1 MVSHS
6 LVRLIVSM
14 NHKLFWF
21 WATALAFMVAIP
33 ACSTQTSP
41 DAQNSS
47 DTKLPPDEMSNLYE
61 ITTPHGR
68 MVVRLYDETP
78 LHRDNFR
85 KIVAEG
91 VLESTLFHRV
101 INQFMIQGGDPNSR
115 DDDPT
120 NDGSGG
126 PGYTIPAEIDARFFH
141 KRGALSAA
149 RQGDAVNP
157 RKESS
162 GSQFYIV
169 HGRVWTES
177 GLAELE
183 ENLKSQKPDFSIPPD
198 RRAVYTTEGGT
209 PHLDDSYTVF
219 GELIEGFEILD
230 TIASVPTT
238 GQFNR
243 LANRPLTDIPMVV
256 RPLTNH
262 TP

>member
-1 MVSHS
+1 
-6 LVRLIVSM
+6 M
-14 NHKLFWF
+14 NHKLFCF
-21 WATALAFMVAIP
+21 LAAALAFMVATP
-33 ACSTQTSP
+33 ACSTQTS
-41 DAQNSS
+41 S
-47 DTKLPPDEMSNLYE
+47 DEMTNFYE
-61 ITTPHGR
+61 ITTPQGR
-68 MVVRLYDETP
+68 MVIRLYDETP
-78 LHRDNFR
+78 QHRDNFR

-91 VLESTLFHRV
+91 VLDSTLFHRI

-177 GLAELE
+177 DLTQAEERMQLQ
-183 ENLKSQKPDFSIPPD
+183 NPDFSIPPD
-198 RRAVYTTEGGT
+198 RRVVYTTEGGT
-209 PHLDDSYTVF
+209 PHLDGGYTVF
-219 GELIEGFEILD
+219 GELIEGFEVLD
-230 TIASVPTT
+230 AIASVPTT

-243 LANRPLTDIPMVV
+243 LSNRPLTDIPMVV
-256 RPLTNH
+256 RPLTDH
-262 TP
+262 IP